1 MTKIKN
7 TKKGMAKKTL
17 SMSLVVAMLATSN
30 VPVWAAEFSDG
41 SDVAVE
47 TEAPAEFA
55 DETEAPVVE
64 DATEVALAEATVT
77 SDSYSVAPAFTGV
90 TKNSAVWNST
100 IGGSFNFSMKKGTSY
115 ADVRYYYAWKVDG
128 VASGS
133 KEILTGEDEW
143 DEFVGGSAV
152 TVTLDNPTLA
162 ASDAGKN
169 LTLFVYAVANDNT
182 TVWSY
187 TSDAI
192 ALKAVDKTEEMKN
205 IAFQDGF
212 KLTYDGNQKTIT
224 KDNINWGTLDS
235 SKYDIA
241 ISSSDDTNVTTDNA
255 FKVTITPNETGYTG
269 KKELTV
275 GIGSKAISN
284 STDAAAAFTATLKTT
299 NYVYT
304 GNAIKVK
311 ASDITLVDTKTK
323 ADLSAY
329 LAKDANGYVT
339 LTKAP
344 TNAGS
349 YNLTVGLINGT
360 PESGNK
366 NYSIASGV
374 TVTTSNQ
381 ATIAVRDLSTVTAS
395 IKAMPMP
402 SDPAGY
408 EPSNLKITYK
418 DSATGEPLTLAGD
431 VDVAIPKNATTAGAH
446 TVTIEA
452 KTGNEN
458 VTGKTTA
465 TLNLVNADISAAKF
479 TGLADST
486 NNTFNDEEYT
496 GTAITKT
503 DKQLG
508 NLMLNGSVVN
518 KSEYDVEY
526 ANNTNA
532 GTATIIVKGKNSFAG
547 SEARFTFTINP
558 AAVSKDTI
566 SANTSVEVKDTQ
578 NASDYKDTFG
588 LVVKA
593 KNANNKEFTLTEG
606 TDYTVKY
613 TYKDTNKG
621 VGGTVVAS
629 VTITNKNYIKNDA
642 KTFDKEVNIAP
653 KALKT
658 ANIKLKENSFTYT
671 GKAIT
676 PDFDIVI
683 DGKVI
688 SPDKYDFSYTNNIN
702 AGTAT
707 ITVKGK
713 PNSTDYDPATAAKL
727 NFEIKPADTTK
738 LVGVIGAKE
747 YKGYSLEVPADEIS
761 LKLGSSDVDV
771 ASNFKLTYG
780 ENLKIGE
787 GTVTLTPKNGNFT
800 GTKTLTFNIV
810 GKNVSATDAIT
821 TYDAN
826 GIETS
831 ANFEYDG
838 TAHTYAKAVASITMD
853 GKKLVEGTDYDLVYV
868 DNVYGKSQTEEGTDE
883 DGHKYTYTV
892 QYGAILAVAKG
903 TYGGN
908 LNNNDVVKGVYTD
921 AAGNKT
927 ANVIAIKKFKI
938 WQQNVNRSNVTVKN
952 ATYAGGV
959 EVKPVVNIVVK
970 GVTLVEGKD
979 YDLETWGE
987 SLSNV
992 TTGKTNGVEII
1003 FKNGYCASE
1012 HMDYSW
1018 GIDKFDLANADVTVD
1033 GDKVAVKC
1041 GRVDVETSEYTV
1053 EKKDGKAT
1061 ITANKTSKNYKGSK
1075 TVNVATEIGAPVI
1088 SSVKVV
1094 GNKAT
1099 VILSGDVDGAS
1110 GYDYVISKANDTTNA
1125 RVDVTKNQ
1133 AKTTG
1138 DFTYVQQGT
1147 YYAYCHAWTR
1157 DAEGKKVFGGW
1168 SNIYPFS
1175 VSAITPAQPV
1185 ITSVKASGT
1194 TVTVTYTKA
1203 ANAEGYDV
1211 VLGSAAKKV
1220 NGEYRPVEYGKL
1232 VKKNI
1237 KGNVV
1242 TATFKN
1248 VKKGTYYAGLHA
1260 FNKTSEDG
1268 KKVFSQWSN
1277 VKKVTVK

>member
-41 SDVAVE
+41 SDVAVA

-64 DATEVALAEATVT
+64 DATEVSPAEATVT
-77 SDSYSVAPAFTGV
+77 SDSYSVVPTFTGV
-90 TKNSAVWNST
+90 TNNSAVWNST
-100 IGGSFNFSMKKGTSY
+100 IGGKFKFSMKKGTSF
-115 ADVRYYYAWKVDG
+115 DGVDYYYAWKIDG
-128 VASGS
+128 VASAS
-133 KEILTGEDEW
+133 EKAITDEEW
-143 DEFVGGSAV
+143 DNLISGSAV
-152 TVTLDNPTLA
+152 DVTLKAPTLT

-205 IAFQDGF
+205 IAFKDAF
-212 KLTYDGNQKTIT
+212 ALTYDGNQKTIT

-241 ISSSDDTNVTTDNA
+241 ISSSDDTNVTTNNA

-275 GIGSKAISN
+275 GIGSKKISD
-284 STDAAAAFTATLKTT
+284 STAAAAAFTATLKTT

-304 GNAIKVK
+304 GSAIKVK

-344 TNAGS
+344 TKAGS
-349 YNLTVGLINGT
+349 YNLTVGLITGT

-374 TVTTSNQ
+374 TVATSNQ

-402 SDPAGY
+402 SNPAGY
-408 EPSNLKITYK
+408 EPSNLTITYK
-418 DSATGEPLTLAGD
+418 DSATGESLNLAGD

-465 TLNLVNADISAAKF
+465 TLNLVNADISSATF
-479 TGLADST
+479 TGNGVTTA
-486 NNTFNDEEYT
+486 EEYT
-496 GTAITKT
+496 GAAITKT

-558 AAVSKDTI
+558 AAVSNATI

-613 TYKDTNKG
+613 TYKNATKG

-629 VTITNKNYIKNDA
+629 VTITNKNYIKGSA
-642 KTFDKEVNIAP
+642 KEFTKEVEIAP

-688 SPDKYDFSYTNNIN
+688 SPAKYTVSYTNNIN

-707 ITVKGK
+707 ITVKGVAG
-713 PNSTDYDPATAAKL
+713 STEYDPATAAKL

-761 LKLGSSDVDV
+761 LKLGDSDVDV

-810 GKNVSATDAIT
+810 GKNVSAENAIK

-826 GIETS
+826 GIETNAS
-831 ANFEYDG
+831 FKYDG
-838 TAHTYAKAVASITMD
+838 TAHTYAKAVASITKD

-868 DNVYGKSQTEEGTDE
+868 DNVYGKRSNGT
-883 DGHKYTYTV
+883 

-903 TYGGN
+903 TYGGSLDN
-908 LNNNDVVKGVYTD
+908 DDVVKGVYTD

-938 WQQNVNRSNVTVKN
+938 GQQYVASSNITVKN

-959 EVKPVVNIVVK
+959 EVKPIVNIVVK

-979 YDLETWGE
+979 YDLDTWGAN
-987 SLSNV
+987 LSNV
-992 TTGKTNGVEII
+992 TTGKTNNVNII
-1003 FKNGYCASE
+1003 FKNGYYC
-1012 HMDYSW
+1012 DFGIYTDSW

-1033 GDKVAVKC
+1033 GDKVTVKC

-1053 EKKDGKAT
+1053 EKKDGKVT
-1061 ITANKTSKNYKGSK
+1061 VTANKTSKNYKGFK
-1075 TVNVATEIGAPVI
+1075 TVNAATEIGAPVI
-1088 SSVKVV
+1088 SGVKVV

-1157 DAEGKKVFGGW
+1157 NAEGKKVFGEW

-1185 ITSVKASGT
+1185 ITSVKAKGT

-1237 KGNVV
+1237 KGDVV

>member
-41 SDVAVE
+41 SDVAVA

-64 DATEVALAEATVT
+64 DATEAPAEATVT
-77 SDSYSVAPAFTGV
+77 SDSYSVAPTFTGV

-100 IGGSFNFSMKKGTSY
+100 IAGSFNFSMKKGTSY
-115 ADVRYYYAWKVDG
+115 DDVRYYYAWKVDG
-128 VASGS
+128 VASGKTEVLADKTT
-133 KEILTGEDEW
+133 KEWSDFL
-143 DEFVGGSAV
+143 GGSAV
-152 TVTLDNPTLA
+152 TLNLNSPTLA

-192 ALKAVDKTEEMKN
+192 ALKAVDRTEQMKN
-205 IAFQDGF
+205 IAFKSDF
-212 KLTYDGNQKTIT
+212 ALTYDGNQKTIT
-224 KDNINWGTLDS
+224 KDNINWGSEDP

-255 FKVTITPNETGYTG
+255 FKVTITPNETGFTG

-275 GIGSKAISN
+275 GIGSQAIS
-284 STDAAAAFTATLKTT
+284 SSADAAAAFTATLKTT

-304 GNAIKVK
+304 GSAIKVK

-329 LAKDANGYVT
+329 LVKDANGYVT
-339 LTKAP
+339 LTNAP

-349 YNLTVGLINGT
+349 YNLTVGLITGT

-402 SDPAGY
+402 SNAAGY
-408 EPSNLKITYK
+408 APSDLTITYK
-418 DSATGEPLTLAGD
+418 DSATGDSLTLAGD

-458 VTGKTTA
+458 VKGKTTA

-479 TGLADST
+479 TGLIPST
-486 NNTFNDEEYT
+486 NTFSAEEYT

-558 AAVSKDTI
+558 AAVSNDTI

-613 TYKDTNKG
+613 TYGNTNKG

-629 VTITNKNYIKNDA
+629 VTITNKNYIKNNV
-642 KTFDKEVNIAP
+642 KIFTKNVTIAP

-688 SPDKYDFSYTNNIN
+688 SPAKYTVSYTNNIN

-707 ITVKGK
+707 ITVKGVAG
-713 PNSTDYDPATAAKL
+713 STEYDPATAAKL

-761 LKLGSSDVDV
+761 LKLGDSDVDV

-810 GKNVSATDAIT
+810 GKNVSAENAIK

-826 GIETS
+826 GIETN
-831 ANFEYDG
+831 AGFGYDG
-838 TAHTYAKAVASITMD
+838 TAHTYAKAVASITKD

-868 DNVYGKSQTEEGTDE
+868 DNVYGKRSNGT
-883 DGHKYTYTV
+883 

-903 TYGGN
+903 TYGGSLDN
-908 LNNNDVVKGVYTD
+908 GDVVKGVYTD
-921 AAGNKT
+921 AVGNKT
-927 ANVIAIKKFKI
+927 ANVIAIKKFEI
-938 WQQNVNRSNVTVKN
+938 GQQNVNRSNITVKN

-1003 FKNGYCASE
+1003 FKNGYCASDN
-1012 HMDYSW
+1012 MYWNW

-1033 GDKVAVKC
+1033 GDKVTVKC

-1053 EKKDGKAT
+1053 EKKDGKVT
-1061 ITANKTSKNYKGSK
+1061 VTANKTSKNYKGSK
-1075 TVNVATEIGAPVI
+1075 TVNAATEIGAPVI

-1157 DAEGKKVFGGW
+1157 NAEGKKVFGEW

-1185 ITSVKASGT
+1185 ITSVKAKGT

-1211 VLGSAAKKV
+1211 VLGSTAKKV